1 VSIKRSDGLDDT
13 DRALLRLLAANS
25 REPVTVL
32 ARKLSVARATVQDR
46 IDRLKQRG
54 VISKFTVEVKSG
66 ATAAQVTACIFIKAD
81 LKNRDAVARGIAR
94 IRGIRELYKMVG
106 ENDDFLAIVDGDG
119 TAALDAT
126 IGEIIA
132 VSGVERTTSKL
143 MLAKVR

>member
-1 VSIKRSDGLDDT
+1 MGTRKGDGLDDT

-25 REPVTVL
+25 REPATVL
-32 ARKLSVARATVQDR
+32 ARKLSLARATVQDR
-46 IDRLKQRG
+46 IDRLKRRG
-54 VISKFTVEVKSG
+54 VISKFTVEVN
-66 ATAAQVTACIFIKAD
+66 ATAKAAQVTACIFIKAN
-81 LKNRDAVARGIAR
+81 LKNRDAVARAIAR

-119 TAALDAT
+119 TAALDTT

>member
-1 VSIKRSDGLDDT
+1 MGIRKGDGLDDT
-13 DRALLRLLAANS
+13 DRELLRLLAANS

-32 ARKLSVARATVQDR
+32 ARKLNLARATVQDR
-46 IDRLKQRG
+46 IDRLKRRG
-54 VISKFTVEVKSG
+54 VISKFTVEVNAA
-66 ATAAQVTACIFIKAD
+66 ATAAQVTACIFIKAN
-81 LKNRDAVARGIAR
+81 LKNRDAVARAIAR

-106 ENDDFLAIVDGDG
+106 ENDDFLAIVDGNG
-119 TAALDAT
+119 TAALDTT

>member
-1 VSIKRSDGLDDT
+1 MGTRKSEGLDDT
-13 DRALLRLLAANS
+13 DREHIRLLAANS
-25 REPVTVL
+25 REPATTL
-32 ARKLSVARATVQDR
+32 ARKLGVARATVQDR
-46 IDRLKQRG
+46 IDRLKRRG
-54 VISKFTVEVKSG
+54 VISKFTIAVNPA
-66 ATAAQVTACIFIKAD
+66 ATAVQVTACIFIKAN

-94 IRGIRELYKMVG
+94 IKGIRELYKMVG

-132 VSGVERTTSKL
+132 VPGVERTTSKL